1 MKNTMNKTTKTH
13 ITIDYQAHTL
23 DMTKSFYK
31 KARNVGSP
39 EYRELREA
47 MKENEG
53 YSISIVSNDA
63 KRSYRALTIERM
75 REYIKTQANSEENL
89 TTLDRVI
96 KVAEAKGAKYP
107 LTKKWFLETFPEY
120 KENEV
125 SKEELNSNEASSI
138 NIVNKAA

>member
-13 ITIDYQAHTL
+13 ITIDYQTHTL

-31 KARNVGSP
+31 KACKVGSP

-53 YSISIVSNDA
+53 YSINIVSNDS

-107 LTKKWFLETFPEY
+107 LTKKWFLLTFPEY
-120 KENEV
+120 KETEV
-125 SKEELNSNEASSI
+125 SEEELNSKDASVIELMEEA
-138 NIVNKAA
+138 A

>member
-1 MKNTMNKTTKTH
+1 MKNSTTKTTKTH
-13 ITIDYQAHTL
+13 ITIDFGETSL
-23 DMTKSFYK
+23 NMTKSFYK
-31 KARNVGSP
+31 KACKVGSP
-39 EYRELREA
+39 EYKELRNA

-53 YSISIVSNDA
+53 YSINIVSNDT

-75 REYIKTQANSEENL
+75 REYIKTQANSEKNL
-89 TTLDRVI
+89 ATLDRVI

-125 SKEELNSNEASSI
+125 SEEELNSNDTSSI
-138 NIVNKAA
+138 NIMKKAS